1 MNRPLAAVAWLVAV
15 ELAVAGCSDDASPF
29 SPTTQ
34 AAPATEASTTTA
46 AETTTTQATTTLA
59 ETTTTQAT
67 TTLAETTTTTF
78 VTTTATTVT
87 STTTSLPAGCPGPG
101 AGPIPAGAEEVS
113 SRPAHLD
120 ADGLTDIFSA
130 YYHAGAWQLHADLG
144 TGVTAR
150 LVLDDAWA
158 ADHWPLGVRNVAV
171 ERAHGLGST
180 EQVVVVRIYTGMVA
194 AYGLFAFEDCRIVP
208 LTGAD
213 GQLPDLWVGMGPA
226 HSDWPVCGPGPSVFQ
241 VIFASPAGCGDIQ
254 TCATPDLS
262 ITEYRVL
269 RNPAGLEYVGDSS
282 RASTRAEMDEMLSRT
297 CLAP

>member
-1 MNRPLAAVAWLVAV
+1 MTHPRVCIGWI
-15 ELAVAGCSDDASPF
+15 LAVGLLAGGCSDDASPF
-29 SPTTQ
+29 
-34 AAPATEASTTTA
+34 ASTTTTGA
-46 AETTTTQATTTLA
+46 TTTEVATTIPDTTTVAETTTLPETTTVA
-59 ETTTTQAT
+59 ETTT
-67 TTLAETTTTTF
+67 LPETTTSTF

-87 STTTSLPAGCPGPG
+87 TTTLPAGCPGPG
-101 AGPIPAGAEEVS
+101 AGPIPAGAEEVT
-113 SRPAHLD
+113 SRPALLD
-120 ADGLTDIFSA
+120 ADGSTDTFSA
-130 YYHAGAWQLHADLG
+130 YYHGGAWQLHADLG

-180 EQVVVVRIYTGMVA
+180 QQVVVVRIYTGLVTT
-194 AYGLFAFEDCRIVP
+194 YGLFAFEDCRIVP
-208 LTGAD
+208 LAGAD

-241 VIFASPAGCGDIQ
+241 VVFGSSEDCGDIQ
-254 TCATPDLS
+254 TCATPQLA

-269 RNPAGLEYVGDSS
+269 RNPAGLEYVGESS
-282 RASTRAEMDEMLSRT
+282 RASTAAEMDDFRART